1 MRDRRNTEVKQCFVR
16 TYMDWEE
23 GIKDIYQLPD
33 SDLKTGARYN
43 RTMSFHD
50 AGERSTVYNTIN
62 CPVGWLVGWL
72 VVLLTRLQG
81 TGLVLL
87 KI

>member
-1 MRDRRNTEVKQCFVR
+1 
-16 TYMDWEE
+16 MDWEE

-50 AGERSTVYNTIN
+50 AGERSTVLYRQL
-62 CPVGWLVGWL
+62 P
-72 VVLLTRLQG
+72 RRQPPPPQEEE
-81 TGLVLL
+81 
-87 KI
+87 

>member
-1 MRDRRNTEVKQCFVR
+1 
-16 TYMDWEE
+16 MDWEE

-50 AGERSTVYNTIN
+50 AGPSPTTTARRRMKMRIAEKQQAAGGGV
-62 CPVGWLVGWL
+62 
-72 VVLLTRLQG
+72 
-81 TGLVLL
+81 
-87 KI
+87 